1 MRSALFLMSVA
12 VVVALAFWA
21 YRENHNTRQA
31 MIENDTLQREIAAL
45 TEAISVQRAEWAY
58 LNRPARLQELV
69 ALNFDRLLL
78 MPMSAEQFGAIGQI
92 AYPLPEEDLP
102 EEDLSQ
108 VIDRGIDVFGAVE
121 FLSETGLPHASEP
134 QP

>member
-12 VVVALAFWA
+12 AVIALAFWA

-31 MIENDTLQREIAAL
+31 MIENNALNRDIAAL

-58 LNRPARLQELV
+58 LNRPQRLQELV
-69 ALNFDRLLL
+69 ALNFERLSL
-78 MPMSAEQFGAIGQI
+78 MPMSADQFGAIGQI
-92 AYPLPEEDLP
+92 AYPLPEA
-102 EEDLSQ
+102 DLSE
-108 VIDRGIDVFGAVE
+108 VIDAGIDVFGDIE
-121 FLSETGLPHASEP
+121 FLSETGRTSASEQ